1 MCHNFQYFDS
11 ILKFSRKKVY
21 FFQLFRLL
29 GIDTGTNPDQQY
41 PDRQA
46 MDVDPNPDLAKWC
59 GSDPIPIYKK
69 FLGREIKGC
78 YLNLKEGVGTIVG
91 SVADPDPYGSAM
103 GSSMVMWIRIQE
115 SKIG

>member
-29 GIDTGTNPDQQY
+29 GIDTGTNPDQRY

-46 MDVDPNPDLAKWC
+46 MDVDPNPDLAK
-59 GSDPIPIYKK
+59 
-69 FLGREIKGC
+69 
-78 YLNLKEGVGTIVG
+78 
-91 SVADPDPYGSAM
+91 
-103 GSSMVMWIRIQE
+103 
-115 SKIG
+115 